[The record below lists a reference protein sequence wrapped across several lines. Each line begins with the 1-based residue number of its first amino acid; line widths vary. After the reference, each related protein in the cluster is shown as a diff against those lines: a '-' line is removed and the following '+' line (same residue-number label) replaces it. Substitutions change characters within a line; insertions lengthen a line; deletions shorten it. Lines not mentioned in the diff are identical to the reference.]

1 MLISLQGYGALWKG
15 CGSTYVVCAVNFF
28 SEAAISSL
36 THLPQYVTQQ
46 NTSLFCQIST
56 IYNKA

>member
-1 MLISLQGYGALWKG
+1 MLFGVVMTYFVNVKLIILLQGYGALWKG

-36 THLPQYVTQQ
+36 THLPQ
-46 NTSLFCQIST
+46 
-56 IYNKA
+56 